1 MIDWSNL
8 NSRLECS
15 HFVDCKTIS
24 TYPRSRIME
33 RTNEVIELLR
43 EIRDAQREQLA
54 EYKTVTQRSIDL
66 QQKAVNRADN
76 IGKTYR
82 IALAVSAVLI
92 VGIVILI
99 IYLMTFLP
107 RR

>member
-1 MIDWSNL
+1 
-8 NSRLECS
+8 
-15 HFVDCKTIS
+15 
-24 TYPRSRIME
+24 ME